1 MAAPTEADAEAV
13 YLIDIND
20 MKSVFQFQT
29 DSSGVNLLDVTS
41 SNTSLRYYVDHSHW
55 PSFNAANGMM
65 DHLAS
70 VDPIASG
77 YQTDKM
83 MITHDFMRH
92 LAKGVF
98 NTHHGVDL
106 FNNEKDMLTN
116 IRSICGDGDGNT
128 MGEINEALELVSLTG
143 THSSSK
149 TDASNNKYMDNT
161 FMGNENICRRL
172 YQRLA
177 SSVSS
182 RWSRY
187 SWTDST
193 SPYLSKQPLP
203 FDVDDIISFHL
214 TLNAKSDQHNLT
226 STNTVQPRIYKIK
239 LLLKET
245 ANVSNT
251 TVDANE
257 T

>member
-1 MAAPTEADAEAV
+1 MATPNAEAV
-13 YLIDIND
+13 YVIDIND
-20 MKSVFQFQT
+20 MKSVFKFQT
-29 DSSGVNLLDVTS
+29 DASNVNLLDVSS
-41 SNTSLRYYVDHSHW
+41 SNTSLRYYVDSSAW
-55 PSFNAANGMM
+55 PSFNVANSMM
-65 DHLAS
+65 DHVAS

-83 MITHDFMRH
+83 MVTHDFMRH

-116 IRSICGDGDGNT
+116 IRSICGDGNGNT
-128 MGEINEALELVSLTG
+128 MGEIDEALELVSLTSI
-143 THSSSK
+143 HSSSK

-161 FMGNENICRRL
+161 YTGNDNICRRL
-172 YQRLA
+172 YQQLA

-187 SWTDST
+187 NWNDSS
-193 SPYLSKQPLP
+193 SPYLHKQSLP
-203 FDVDDIISFHL
+203 FEANDIISFNL
-214 TLNAKSDQHNLT
+214 TLNAKSDQHDLT
-226 STNTVQPRIYKIK
+226 STDAIQPRIYKIK
-239 LLLKET
+239 LFLKET
-245 ANVSNT
+245 HNVSNT